1 MSSPI
6 ELLAEESQQ
15 QHLRYHQLYGT
26 SPVRGDGLRDVARLS
41 REVALRAIEVRQG
54 VLNLNFSTQVT
65 G

>member
-1 MSSPI
+1 MSPI

-41 REVALRAIEVRQG
+41 REVARQAVEVRQG
-54 VLNLNFSTQVT
+54 VLNLNFSTAVT